1 MLSFCSVPVGMP
13 ESAPFHIQRLG
24 AQGDGIVERDQRIEY
39 VPFALPGERWVQRND
54 GAFQRLTDAPERI
67 EPACAHFEACGGCV
81 AQHMGDALY
90 EQWKIGHVRQA
101 LSQHGINCEVSRLWR
116 APTGSRRRV
125 ALSADLSDRVPRIGY
140 RAANS
145 HQLVPIEQCVVAEPR
160 IAATIPL
167 LTELLGIVSLD
178 AARESANSDAR
189 IQVLLADNGLDV
201 AIHSAFGDLS
211 AVQRQKLAHLADTGG
226 LLRLRWGASEIFQR
240 AQPVVLIAG
249 AEVAVS
255 ADMFVQAVAAA
266 QERMAQLAGK
276 ALAQSKHV
284 ADLFCGL
291 GAFSLPLAKRSR
303 VLAVDNDQE
312 AISSLERAVR
322 HAQGLKP
329 IKTLSRDLF
338 REPLSR
344 GELNQFD
351 GVLFDPPRAGAAAQ
365 TEALAKSKVPVVVA
379 VSCNP
384 ATLARDLRTLV
395 DGGYKLASINPI
407 DQFLYS
413 THVEAVAVLRR

>member
-1 MLSFCSVPVGMP
+1 MPAEMP
-13 ESAPFHIQRLG
+13 ESPPFQVERLG
-24 AQGDGIVERDQRIEY
+24 AQGDGVVERDHQTIY
-39 VPFALPGERWVQRND
+39 VPFALPGESWTQDDD
-54 GAFQRLTDAPERI
+54 GAFWRLTDAPERI
-67 EPACAHFEACGGCV
+67 EPVCPHFEACGGCV
-81 AQHMGDALY
+81 AQHMQEALY
-90 EQWKIGHVRQA
+90 EEWKTGHIRRA
-101 LSQHGINCEVSRLWR
+101 LAQQGIEHPVAALWR
-116 APTGSRRRV
+116 APRGSRRRV
-125 ALSADLSDRVPRIGY
+125 SFSVDFSESVPRIGY
-140 RAANS
+140 RAPNS
-145 HQLVPIEQCVVAEPR
+145 HQLVPIEQCVVAEPP
-160 IAATIPL
+160 IVAIIPL
-167 LTELLGIVSLD
+167 LTELLTVISPA
-178 AARESANSDAR
+178 AAREATNADAR

-201 AIHSAFGDLS
+201 AIHAAFGDLS
-211 AVQRQKLAHLADTGG
+211 AVQRQELAHLADTGG

-249 AEVAVS
+249 VEVAVS
-255 ADMFVQAVAAA
+255 ADMFVQAVTAA

-276 ALAQSKHV
+276 ALSRSKCV

-291 GAFSLPLAKRSR
+291 GAFSLPLAQRSS
-303 VLAVDNDQE
+303 VLAVDNDQA
-312 AISSLERAVR
+312 AITSLERAER

-338 REPLSR
+338 REPMSR

-384 ATLARDLRTLV
+384 ATLARDLRTLI

-413 THVEAVAVLRR
+413 AHVEVVAVLRR